1 VPPVSLEL
9 TPLVLVVIGA
19 AAFLIGLSKG
29 GVGGG
34 VGPLITIL
42 VAVVVTPSQAIGVL
56 LPLLMIG
63 DLAAVWVHRADWDRH
78 IVARLLPA
86 ATAGVV
92 VASLFLRQTSDRGIE
107 IFLAVLSVAF
117 VIYRL
122 AEPKLRR
129 ARLRAGTGLAVTAGV
144 TSGVTSTVAHAGGPP
159 VAIYLL
165 AAETSPVTFVATT
178 AVLFFVINWLK
189 VPGYIAAGLL
199 DASMVRV
206 VPFAVLIWPGVAAGR
221 WLVQRVPARV
231 FERVILTLLV
241 LGAIHLLLG

>member
-1 VPPVSLEL
+1 MSLEL
-9 TPLVLVVIGA
+9 TPLVVAVIGA

-34 VGPLITIL
+34 IGPLITIL
-42 VAVVVTPSQAIGVL
+42 VAVIVTPSHAIGVL

-117 VIYRL
+117 VS
-122 AEPKLRR
+122 
-129 ARLRAGTGLAVTAGV
+129 TA
-144 TSGVTSTVAHAGGPP
+144 SQSPSC
-159 VAIYLL
+159 
-165 AAETSPVTFVATT
+165 AA
-178 AVLFFVINWLK
+178 
-189 VPGYIAAGLL
+189 PGCT
-199 DASMVRV
+199 
-206 VPFAVLIWPGVAAGR
+206 
-221 WLVQRVPARV
+221 PAR
-231 FERVILTLLV
+231 
-241 LGAIHLLLG
+241 GWPSPPA

>member
-1 VPPVSLEL
+1 MAIEL
-9 TPLVLVVIGA
+9 TPLVVVVIGA

-34 VGPLITIL
+34 VGPLITII
-42 VAVVVTPSQAIGVL
+42 VALVVTPSQAIGVL

-63 DLAAVWVHRADWDRH
+63 DLAAVWVHRTDWDRG
-78 IVARLLPA
+78 IIARLLPA

-107 IFLAVLSVAF
+107 IFLALLSVAF
-117 VIYRL
+117 VVYRA

-178 AVLFFVINWLK
+178 AVLFFVVNWLK
-189 VPGYIAAGLL
+189 VPGYMAAGLL
-199 DASMVRV
+199 DVSMVRV

-221 WLVQRVPARV
+221 WLVQRVPALV
-231 FERVILTLLV
+231 FERIILSLLV
-241 LGAIHLLLG
+241 LGAIYLLIG

>member
-1 VPPVSLEL
+1 MSLEL

-63 DLAAVWVHRADWDRH
+63 DLAAVWVHRMDWDRG
-78 IVARLLPA
+78 IIARLLPA

-92 VASLFLRQTSDRGIE
+92 VASVFLRQTSDRGIE

-117 VIYRL
+117 VLYRL

-178 AVLFFVINWLK
+178 AVLFFVVNWFK
-189 VPGYIAAGLL
+189 VPGYMAAGLL
-199 DASMVRV
+199 DVGMVRV
-206 VPFAVLIWPGVAAGR
+206 VPFALLIWPGVIVGR
-221 WLVQRVPARV
+221 WLVQRVSATL

-241 LGAIHLLLG
+241 LGAIYLLVG

>member
-1 VPPVSLEL
+1 MTLQL
-9 TPLVLVVIGA
+9 TPVVVAVIGA

-34 VGPLITIL
+34 IGPLITIL

-63 DLAAVWVHRADWDRH
+63 DLAAVWVHRADWDRG

-92 VASLFLRQTSDRGIE
+92 VASVFLRQTSDRGIE
-107 IFLAVLSVAF
+107 LFLVLLSVAF

-122 AEPKLRR
+122 VEPKLRR
-129 ARLRAGTGLAVTAGV
+129 ARLHVGTGLAVTAGV
-144 TSGVTSTVAHAGGPP
+144 TSGITSTVAHAGGPP

-165 AAETSPVTFVATT
+165 AAQSPPVTFVATT

-189 VPGYIAAGLL
+189 VPGYMAAGLL
-199 DASMVRV
+199 DVSMLRV
-206 VPFAVLIWPGVAAGR
+206 VPFALLIWPGVAVGR
-221 WLVQRVPARV
+221 WLVQRVPATV
-231 FERVILTLLV
+231 FERLILALLV
-241 LGAIHLLLG
+241 LGAVYLLIG